1 LTGEEQTLSVS
12 KSDIQNEFADISAA
26 KTQTVLH
33 NILFLGNT
41 QGYMQDHAA
50 LQQLA
55 WKIIPREVETEDLVG
70 GLSGDYDLMAVQ
82 GSQQGVYYNTKNVYK
97 YTGYWPDEYYRFGV
111 VFIFDNNLVSNVF
124 NIQGVD
130 FDKLKNVTDY
140 KSVFIPKLG
149 EAADPY

>member
-1 LTGEEQTLSVS
+1 LTGEEQTLSIS

-41 QGYMQDHAA
+41 QGYMQDHTA

-55 WKIIPREVETEDLVG
+55 WKIIPREIETEDLVG

-124 NIQGVD
+124 NI
-130 FDKLKNVTDY
+130 
-140 KSVFIPKLG
+140 
-149 EAADPY
+149 